1 MQLPNFR
8 RAMRF
13 ARLILPALLS
23 VGSSLAALGQVASYS
38 FNSVQGT
45 YTPITPDSV
54 LVDSTDDGVYRDRPI
69 GFSFNYNGVA
79 YTRFSVSANGF
90 IALGSDV
97 SSTGSGAA
105 YTSFTNSSGAAL
117 SGTGSDNVIAAFNM
131 DLASR
136 RFSRLG
142 YAVQGTAPNRTLVVE
157 WKNFCLYNQITDTL
171 NFQIRLSEGSNAVSV
186 AYGYFNY
193 HSTRTFTAQVGLRGN
208 NNTQYNNRTTTTD
221 WAASTAGTRN
231 SAGMAVSPSIV
242 PPAGLIY
249 TWSPSPDVAVVSA
262 SIPAG
267 ACTLGASETLFVRVR
282 NAGSIRVD
290 SVEGRYSIN
299 GAAPVTQRWA
309 VTLNPGDSATR
320 SFTQTLNLAANGNYS
335 VVVVARAIGEVNS
348 ARNDTARIALSNQT
362 PITSLPFVEGFDS
375 TRSLPLG
382 WTVRQVTGTGSWTVA
397 GPRVYIG
404 STTSGS
410 TTINTVV
417 GAGAAFYNTYS
428 NSLQGVLS
436 RLITPCFDFTGS
448 ADTLLLELSYLQTGN
463 YLTRD
468 DSIQVQASTD
478 GGATFTRL
486 KGFYRPN
493 SSVSSGNGRWT
504 LGQVDISAYAN
515 RSGGRFGFMA
525 GGANGDN
532 TAIDFVRVKAGRIV
546 TATAPRIA
554 KATVT
559 AYPNPTTGRFS
570 LRGLPAS
577 RMGAPAQLVDVSG
590 KTVRTLTL
598 ASELSLE
605 GLPAGLYTLQAEGLH
620 AQVVRAE

>member
-1 MQLPNFR
+1 
-8 RAMRF
+8 MRF

-23 VGSSLAALGQVASYS
+23 VGSSLAAFGQVASYS
-38 FNSVQGT
+38 FTSAQGT

-54 LVDSTDDGVYRDRPI
+54 LVDSTDDGVYRNRPI

-79 YTRFSVSANGF
+79 YTRFSVNANGF
-90 IALGSDV
+90 IALGPDV

-105 YTSFTNSSGAAL
+105 FISFTNSSGAAL

-136 RFSRLG
+136 RFSRLA

-157 WKNFCLYNQITDTL
+157 WKNFCLYNTITDSL

-231 SAGMAVSPSIV
+231 SAGMAVSPTIV
-242 PPAGLIY
+242 PPSGLIY
-249 TWSPSPDVAVVSA
+249 TWSPSPDVAMVSA
-262 SIPAG
+262 RIPGG
-267 ACTLGASETLFVRVR
+267 ACTLSASETLSVRVR
-282 NAGSIRVD
+282 NAGSVRVD

-299 GAAPVTQRWA
+299 GAAPVTERWA

-348 ARNDTARIALSNQT
+348 ARNDTARISLSNQA
-362 PITSLPFVEGFDS
+362 PITALPYLEGFDS
-375 TRSLPLG
+375 TRVLPLG
-382 WTVRQVTGTGSWTVA
+382 WAVRQVAGTGGWIVV
-397 GPRVYIG
+397 GPRVYLG
-404 STTSGS
+404 STATGS
-410 TTINTVV
+410 TSINTVT
-417 GAGAAFYNTYS
+417 GAGAAFYNSYAGS
-428 NSLQGVLS
+428 FQDGLS
-436 RLITPCFDFTGS
+436 RLITPCFDLTGS

-515 RSGGRFGFMA
+515 RAGVRFAFMG

-532 TAIDFVRVKAGRIV
+532 CAIDFVRIKAGRIV

-554 KATVT
+554 RAAVT

-577 RMGAPAQLVDVSG
+577 LVGAPAQLVDVSG
-590 KTVRTLTL
+590 KAVRTLTL
-598 ASELSLE
+598 AQELNLE

-620 AQVVRAE
+620 VQVVRAE